1 MTSTL
6 PRPYLI
12 GIAGFS
18 GSGKTTVAHAL
29 ARELPASIF
38 SLDAYYFDHPELSF
52 EERCQLN
59 YDHPD
64 TIDGQMVAEHLHKL
78 SERRAITRPVYDF
91 PNHRRAAH
99 TERMEPNDFII
110 EEGLFT
116 LHWPAVR
123 EQFGTK
129 VYMEAT
135 HDVCLPRR
143 ERRDRE
149 ERGRSSE
156 SVHAQYAATVRPM
169 ADEFILP
176 SRQYADL
183 IIACTGQTE
192 QAVKTILGHVRG
204 HVNARLKTTSNR

>member
-1 MTSTL
+1 MSSPF

-29 ARELPASIF
+29 AREIPASIF

-64 TIDGQMVAEHLHKL
+64 TIDGRMVAEHLREL

-91 PNHRRAAH
+91 SSHRRATH
-99 TERMEPNDFII
+99 TEQMEPNDFII
-110 EEGLFT
+110 VEGLFT
-116 LHWPAVR
+116 LHWPEVR

-143 ERRDRE
+143 ERRDRD

-176 SRQYADL
+176 SRSHADL
-183 IIACTGQTE
+183 IIECTGQTHE
-192 QAVKTILGHVRG
+192 AVRAILSHVR
-204 HVNARLKTTSNR
+204 RT

>member
-1 MTSTL
+1 MRI
-6 PRPYLI
+6 RPYLI

-18 GSGKTTVAHAL
+18 GSGKTTVANAL

-38 SLDAYYFDHPELSF
+38 SLDAYYFDHPHLSF
-52 EERCQLN
+52 EERCRLN
-59 YDHPD
+59 YDHPEML
-64 TIDGQMVAEHLHKL
+64 DGALIAEHLREL
-78 SERRAITRPVYDF
+78 AAGRPITRPVYDF
-91 PNHRRAAH
+91 PTHRRSSQ

-110 EEGLFT
+110 VEGLFT
-116 LHWPAVR
+116 LHWPEVR

-169 ADEFILP
+169 ADQFIVP

-183 IIACTGQTE
+183 IIECTGQT
-192 QAVKTILGHVRG
+192 QAAVRTILGHV
-204 HVNARLKTTSNR
+204 NRALGAPRRP

>member
-1 MTSTL
+1 MSSSGKQ
-6 PRPYLI
+6 RPYLI

-18 GSGKTTVAHAL
+18 GSGKTTVANAL

-38 SLDAYYFDHPELSF
+38 SLDAYYFDHPELTF

-64 TIDGQMVAEHLHKL
+64 TIDAHLVAEHLHEL
-78 SERRAITRPVYDF
+78 SQRRPIVRPVYDF
-91 PNHRRAAH
+91 PHHRRAAE

-110 EEGLFT
+110 VEGLFT
-116 LHWPAVR
+116 LHWPEVR

-169 ADEFILP
+169 ADKFILP
-176 SRQYADL
+176 SREHADL
-183 IIACTGQTE
+183 VIECTGQTQE
-192 QAVKTILGHVRG
+192 AVRAILR
-204 HVNARLKTTSNR
+204 HVNSRSSR

>member
-1 MTSTL
+1 MMQH
-6 PRPYLI
+6 PYLI

-18 GSGKTTVAHAL
+18 GSGKTTVANAL

-59 YDHPD
+59 YDHPEMLD
-64 TIDGQMVAEHLHKL
+64 AAMIADHL
-78 SERRAITRPVYDF
+78 RALAGRQPITRPVYDF
-91 PNHRRAAH
+91 PSHSRSRQ

-110 EEGLFT
+110 VEGLFT
-116 LHWPAVR
+116 LHWPDVR
-123 EQFGTK
+123 RQFGTK

-176 SRQYADL
+176 SREHADL
-183 IIACTGQTE
+183 IIECTGHTQE
-192 QAVKTILGHVRG
+192 AVRTILA
-204 HVNARLKTTSNR
+204 HVNSRLKSTSNR

>member
-1 MTSTL
+1 MPSSL
-6 PRPYLI
+6 QSPYLI

-18 GSGKTTVAHAL
+18 GSGKTTVANAL
-29 ARELPASIF
+29 AREIPASIF
-38 SLDAYYFDHPELSF
+38 SLDAYYFDYPHLTF

-64 TIDGQMVAEHLHKL
+64 TIDAGLVAEHLREL
-78 SERRAITRPVYDF
+78 AARRPIIRPVYDF
-91 PNHRRAAH
+91 ARHQRATE

-110 EEGLFT
+110 VEGLFT
-116 LHWPAVR
+116 LHWPEVR
-123 EQFGTK
+123 ELFGTK

-156 SVHAQYAATVRPM
+156 SVHAQYTATVRPM

-176 SRQYADL
+176 SRRYADL
-183 IIACTGQTE
+183 IIECTGHTPE
-192 QAVKTILGHVRG
+192 AVRTILGHVNG
-204 HVNARLKTTSNR
+204 RLKASSRH